1 MTKLQTISDKNTKS
15 FKIKKLLVKK
25 LNKEQFKKDNLIIV
39 IGGDGFML
47 QTLKKN
53 KNSKKLFYGINSGNY
68 GFLMN
73 KFSSKNIIKNL
84 SKANMVSIYPLEMI
98 VKNKSNQARKSL
110 AINEVSI
117 LRQSR
122 QAASLSIKQGSRQI
136 IKKLVSDGVL
146 VSTPA
151 GSTAYNLSVHG
162 PILSLHSKKL
172 SISPISAFRPRRWKG
187 KIVNDKSKIIITNLD
202 PSKRPISAVADN
214 LEVRNAKSITVK
226 TNNKIKEFIF
236 QISNTEKIYLSKNS
250 EDLKFNEKILSVKLD
265 KKIIYK
271 ENIILQSLYKA
282 ATDQNIPPNTIIE
295 FARIYGFQVDFQRDI
310 RKEDKFQ
317 IMYEVFIDENKKII
331 ETGEILFA
339 NLKLSGQD
347 NSLYYFDKENLEGHY
362 DKNGKSVQKALM
374 KSPINGARLSS
385 SFGMRKHPID
395 GYNKMHR
402 GTDFAAPKG
411 TPIMASGNGIV
422 KKAGWCGGGGN
433 CVKIRHNST
442 YETVY
447 AHMSKFARGIKNGVR
462 VKQGQTIGY
471 VGSTGKSTGPHLHYE
486 VIVNGKKVNSQ
497 KLKLPSGKVLK
508 GKNREYFE
516 TAKIKLDVL
525 KSEKI
530 IGLN

>member
-1 MTKLQTISDKNTKS
+1 MK
-15 FKIKKLLVKK
+15 KKLRTFF
-25 LNKEQFKKDNLIIV
+25 FKNLKSIGLIFLIILTV
-39 IGGDGFML
+39 IIAAYSN
-47 QTLKKN
+47 QK
-53 KNSKKLFYGINSGNY
+53 
-68 GFLMN
+68 
-73 KFSSKNIIKNL
+73 KNL
-84 SKANMVSIYPLEMI
+84 SKNQNNDFINNVYFQKTLNEIVNNLEPRYKKFNHKIKSGETFDKILSEYSIEREEI
-98 VKNKSNQARKSL
+98 IDIKKSL
-110 AINEVSI
+110 
-117 LRQSR
+117 
-122 QAASLSIKQGSRQI
+122 
-136 IKKLVSDGVL
+136 
-146 VSTPA
+146 
-151 GSTAYNLSVHG
+151 
-162 PILSLHSKKL
+162 SKKFNINKL
-172 SISPISAFRPRRWKG
+172 NTNQ
-187 KIVNDKSKIIITNLD
+187 KIEIILD
-202 PSKRPISAVADN
+202 
-214 LEVRNAKSITVK
+214 K

-250 EDLKFNEKILSVKLD
+250 EESKFNEKILSIKLD
-265 KKIIYK
+265 KNIVYK

-295 FARIYGFQVDFQRDI
+295 FARIYGFQVDFQRDV

-317 IMYEVFIDENKKII
+317 IMYEVFIDENNKVV

-347 NSLYYFDKENLEGHY
+347 NSLYYFDKENVEGHY

-374 KSPINGARLSS
+374 KTPINGARLSS

-395 GYNKMHR
+395 GFNKMHR

-411 TPIMASGNGIV
+411 TPIMASGNGIIQ
-422 KKAGWCGGGGN
+422 KASWCGGGGN

-447 AHMSKFARGIKNGVR
+447 AHMSKFARGIKKGVR

-508 GKNREYFE
+508 GKNRELFE
-516 TAKIKLDVL
+516 TNKIKLNVL